1 MPLSCSGIHLAY
13 GRHGVLR
20 GVDLH
25 LPRGEVLGLIGRNGA
40 SKSSLIACMLGL
52 LRPQRGQARL
62 FGGPSLYL
70 DDARKAMLGYVPQQP
85 QSFGWMKVAEL
96 FGYLAQLYPTWDRA
110 YAAALLQRWEIDPAR
125 PIGRLS
131 PGQAQRLALARALAP
146 HPSLLVL
153 DEPASALDPLARR
166 ELLRE
171 PVTRAL
177 DAGTTVLLS
186 SHIVSDLERVASRVA
201 FLHEGR
207 LLLDHPLD
215 QIKDDIVRIT
225 VPAASAGRLPASLP
239 GELARSTGEGG
250 VVRVVVAGRSGR
262 EDLLRVPG
270 VRVDRLGL
278 EDLFI
283 EVVG

>member
-40 SKSSLIACMLGL
+40 GKSSLIACMLGL

-131 PGQAQRLALARALAP
+131 PGQAQRLRWRAP
-146 HPSLLVL
+146 WP
-153 DEPASALDPLARR
+153 R
-166 ELLRE
+166 
-171 PVTRAL
+171 TRPCWCW
-177 DAGTTVLLS
+177 T
-186 SHIVSDLERVASRVA
+186 SRP
-201 FLHEGR
+201 R
-207 LLLDHPLD
+207 PWT
-215 QIKDDIVRIT
+215 RW
-225 VPAASAGRLPASLP
+225 PAASCCANR
-239 GELARSTGEGG
+239 
-250 VVRVVVAGRSGR
+250 
-262 EDLLRVPG
+262 
-270 VRVDRLGL
+270 
-278 EDLFI
+278 
-283 EVVG
+283 